1 MLSAYKYKG
10 VCGDVE
16 QILEWCTSIF
26 RRHCRAHVHVHA
38 MRKSAICRWV
48 EERSSQQQHV
58 EWLFVDTVDTRS
70 CIFPIGIGGGAPW
83 ADSRASFIAAFEATD
98 VDGWKQTEGLT
109 FLWKVRG
116 TFFWNLHLNVR
127 LCSLFKTPVEK
138 DLIWMQNT
146 SKPRFDF
153 KQIRIWVWTL
163 LVVCPARRHSLM
175 LHFLLVLA
183 AGVPQVLLRMEYR
196 LWMPADAK
204 AANVKPQHIWS
215 LL

>member
-1 MLSAYKYKG
+1 MLNKYWNDAVMHLNISQTLQG
-10 VCGDVE
+10 S
-16 QILEWCTSIF
+16 CTCTCTCNEKIRDLSISG
-26 RRHCRAHVHVHA
+26 REKQPATTRCNAA
-38 MRKSAICRWV
+38 CRWV
-48 EERSSQQQHV
+48 TVCWYSWYKELHFPYRHRWWRTLGRFSSLIHCCLWGNWRRRLKADRGVEISLESERH
-58 EWLFVDTVDTRS
+58 L
-70 CIFPIGIGGGAPW
+70 
-83 ADSRASFIAAFEATD
+83 
-98 VDGWKQTEGLT
+98 
-109 FLWKVRG
+109 
-116 TFFWNLHLNVR
+116 FWNLHLNVR

-153 KQIRIWVWTL
+153 KQIRIWIWTL

-204 AANVKPQHIWS
+204 ATNVKPQHIWS

>member
-1 MLSAYKYKG
+1 MHLNISQTLQGSCTCTCNEKIRDLSMSG
-10 VCGDVE
+10 RE
-16 QILEWCTSIF
+16 
-26 RRHCRAHVHVHA
+26 
-38 MRKSAICRWV
+38 
-48 EERSSQQQHV
+48 SSQQQQGV
-58 EWLFVDTVDTRS
+58 MQPAVGWLFVDTVDTRS

-83 ADSRASFIAAFEATD
+83 ADSRASFIAAFEASD
-98 VDGWKQTEGLT
+98 VDGGKQTEGLR
-109 FLWKVRG
+109 FPWKVKG
-116 TFFWNLHLNVR
+116 TFCLNLHLNVR
-127 LCSLFKTPVEK
+127 LGSLFKTLVEK

-153 KQIRIWVWTL
+153 KQIRIWIWTL

>member
-1 MLSAYKYKG
+1 M
-10 VCGDVE
+10 
-16 QILEWCTSIF
+16 QWCTSIF

-48 EERSSQQQHV
+48 EERSSQQQQGVMQPAV

-83 ADSRASFIAAFEATD
+83 ADSRASFIAAFEASD
-98 VDGWKQTEGLT
+98 VDGWKQPEGLR
-109 FLWKVRG
+109 FLLESERHI
-116 TFFWNLHLNVR
+116 FFFIPNVR

-153 KQIRIWVWTL
+153 KQIRIWIWTL
-163 LVVCPARRHSLM
+163 LAVCPARRHSLM
-175 LHFLLVLA
+175 LHFLLVRA

-204 AANVKPQHIWS
+204 AANVKPQHIWN

>member
-1 MLSAYKYKG
+1 MHLNISQTLQGSCTCTCNEKIRDLSMSGREKQPATTRCK
-10 VCGDVE
+10 
-16 QILEWCTSIF
+16 
-26 RRHCRAHVHVHA
+26 AA
-38 MRKSAICRWV
+38 CRWV
-48 EERSSQQQHV
+48 TVCWYSWYKELHFPYRHRWWRTLGRFSSLIHCCL
-58 EWLFVDTVDTRS
+58 W
-70 CIFPIGIGGGAPW
+70 GN
-83 ADSRASFIAAFEATD
+83 

-109 FLWKVRG
+109 FLWKVKG

-146 SKPRFDF
+146 SKHRFDF
-153 KQIRIWVWTL
+153 KQIRIWIWTL

-204 AANVKPQHIWS
+204 AANVKRQHIWS
-215 LL
+215 LF